1 MLIYELKQDN
11 ENSDIVIEMR
21 AYYDTN
27 SKNVILYQYKFEQDK
42 VIDINCVQLPIEQFG
57 PLTRN
62 VVKAYVS

>member
-1 MLIYELKQDN
+1 MLIYEFKQDN

-27 SKNVILYQYKFEQDK
+27 SKNVTLYQYKFEQDK

-57 PLTRN
+57 PLTRS